1 MLVHS
6 TGRMATVVFLQ
17 HYNLVFNSGP
27 RNESK
32 EGKVSGELHIQVV
45 HHTVQSNHIVLFC
58 HRIFRAGGAGTAGT
72 AGAVPLFTLYANLNS
87 ACSARRSGHGIK
99 TRAARCCPIDVQT
112 AYLYSWRKFLIF
124 QISPITLGVYCFPT
138 NHLERLLSLIS

>member
-1 MLVHS
+1 MFPGSCAMHVSLGTRLQMLVHS
-6 TGRMATVVFLQ
+6 TGRMATVLFLQ
-17 HYNLVFNSGP
+17 HYNLVFNTGP

-32 EGKVSGELHIQVV
+32 EGKGSFELHIQVV

-58 HRIFRAGGAGTAGT
+58 HRIFRAGGGAGTAST

-99 TRAARCCPIDVQT
+99 TRAARCCPIDIWT
-112 AYLYSWRKFLIF
+112 ACLHNWRKF
-124 QISPITLGVYCFPT
+124 
-138 NHLERLLSLIS
+138 